1 VNPHPLDRRSVR
13 PQPTNT
19 GRVGAPPP
27 QDRSPRSQCRAHRPA
42 QQVRGP
48 DLRIV
53 DMRFRPANIRVAARR
68 STPLRRAQSS
78 PPDEAHRA
86 RPPPAS
92 RQDRRR
98 QRRSSSLR
106 CGRSTLTPPHLP
118 SRSPDQAEQ
127 RAPHGHLDKA
137 VPHQEVKRRT
147 DVVGC
152 SPTPKHYCAWPARSS
167 SRPTTSGR
175 RQIVAT
181 SVRPPWHCSPPRH
194 RRKEWPPG
202 TDDGMI

>member
-1 VNPHPLDRRSVR
+1 
-13 PQPTNT
+13 
-19 GRVGAPPP
+19 
-27 QDRSPRSQCRAHRPA
+27 
-42 QQVRGP
+42 
-48 DLRIV
+48 
-53 DMRFRPANIRVAARR
+53 MRFRPANIRVAARR

-127 RAPHGHLDKA
+127 RAPHGHLHKA

-147 DVVGC
+147 DVVGVFPNLEALLRPAGAVLVEAHDEWQATDRRYLGEATMALLTAPP
-152 SPTPKHYCAWPARSS
+152 SQEGVATPKLMTA
-167 SRPTTSGR
+167 
-175 RQIVAT
+175 
-181 SVRPPWHCSPPRH
+181 
-194 RRKEWPPG
+194 
-202 TDDGMI
+202 